1 MKSGIPFTNCTFGG
15 GRPFSYWDR
24 SDLQAKKY
32 PYKLSV
38 FAPLEGSQ
46 IFMMYTD
53 LIGRLKNEA
62 EHLQS
67 YSYLVENYVK
77 LYTITYILGSLK

>member
-1 MKSGIPFTNCTFGG
+1 VKSGIPFTNCTLGG

-24 SDLQAKKY
+24 LDLQAKKY
-32 PYKLSV
+32 PYRLSV

-62 EHLQS
+62 ENLQS
-67 YSYLVENYVK
+67 YSYLVENY
-77 LYTITYILGSLK
+77 INYIQLNIYLVH

>member
-53 LIGRLKNEA
+53 LIGRLKTRLKIYKA
-62 EHLQS
+62 IVIWL
-67 YSYLVENYVK
+67 K
-77 LYTITYILGSLK
+77 IT